1 MNDVSLIRT
10 IREAVRAGLSA
21 AGKLLSDDLP
31 LCDRFRERG
40 PGVFSVEKSSP
51 RVPRD
56 ICESVL
62 KVAGS

>member
-10 IREAVRAGLSA
+10 IREIVRAGLSA

-31 LCDRFRERG
+31 LCDRFIERG
-40 PGVFSVEKSSP
+40 QRVLSVEKSSA
-51 RVPRD
+51 RVQRD

-62 KVAGS
+62 KLAGS